1 MARLKVLGGDFLD
14 HEESL
19 YFWGGFQLFEAQPNQ
34 KPRSV
39 TLNIDDAVQLKVHT
53 PEGGM
58 SVAGRS
64 ASGIAKGVVVG
75 GLAAGPV
82 GALAGA
88 ALGAASG
95 AAAAKIANKIAK
107 GPRRFLVRF
116 KDGRKLE
123 AELSEDEV
131 EAGTLD
137 RMKKFFEEKAKRKT
151 EALEDAEIL
160 TEPTSPAASPLT
172 TLVEGTLRARLE
184 TLENLRRDGLVS
196 EDEYAAKRAEI
207 IAQL

>member
-1 MARLKVLGGDFLD
+1 
-14 HEESL
+14 L

-39 TLNIDDAVQLKVHT
+39 TLEIKDAVELKVHT
-53 PEGGM
+53 PEEVM
-58 SVAGRS
+58 SVPGRG
-64 ASGIAKGVVVG
+64 AMGLVRGAVVG
-75 GLAAGPV
+75 GLSAGPV

-95 AAAAKIANKIAK
+95 AAAAKIGNKIMK
-107 GPRRFLVRF
+107 GPQRFFLRF

-123 AELSEDEV
+123 AEFAVDDV
-131 EAGTLD
+131 QAGTFD
-137 RMKKFFEEKAKRKT
+137 RMKTLFEERANGKSEVLEES
-151 EALEDAEIL
+151 EA
-160 TEPTSPAASPLT
+160 EPASPFGSPLT
-172 TLVEGTLRARLE
+172 TLIEGTLRARLE

-207 IAQL
+207 ISQL